1 MAAQPPV
8 PPGQPMMPPG
18 MPGGPAGMM
27 PPGMM
32 PPPGMKPGMPMPPKM
47 AGPGGP
53 PPGMPP
59 GAKPPAP
66 GQPGVP
72 GQPGQPGENP
82 EEGLPQVGF
91 FQQPWVQNV
100 LPFVTSLV
108 AHAVIII
115 LGVTLAVTVVQEGQK
130 IVQEEQTII
139 PESTMAENAPPG
151 GVPNVGTGG
160 DPLKQAMQDTTPDAG
175 SADGWADKQSPNV
188 DPAAAGGGAGENS
201 DSGLIGLGMGGLG
214 KGGGVGTGKGNG
226 SGGGSG
232 DGGGPLAMFGT
243 PGGGAIGPKG
253 PVFGNGGN
261 ARKIVFVCD
270 ATGTMINKLGTL
282 KHELTKAI
290 AGLRPIQSYNVV
302 FFTDGGKYHIADKNG
317 LIIANPDNKRNTY
330 TFLEDITPTGTT
342 DPIPGIEAGFKQA
355 PQLLYF
361 LSDGEFNNLKSYQEV
376 MDSFN
381 KANVGKKVKV
391 NTILFETYDKEA
403 EQVMQKIAA
412 DNGGSYRYVREAD
425 LQ

>member
-1 MAAQPPV
+1 MAVQPPI

-18 MPGGPAGMM
+18 MPPGVPGGMM
-27 PPGMM
+27 PPGM
-32 PPPGMKPGMPMPPKM
+32 KPGMPPKM

-53 PPGMPP
+53 PGMPP
-59 GAKPPAP
+59 GTKPNP
-66 GQPGVP
+66 GQPGAP
-72 GQPGQPGENP
+72 GQLGENP
-82 EEGLPQVGF
+82 EDALPQLGF

-108 AHAVIII
+108 AHAVIIV
-115 LGVTLAVTVVQEGQK
+115 LGITLAVTVVQEGQK
-130 IVQEEQTII
+130 ILQEEQTII

-188 DPAAAGGGAGENS
+188 DPAAAGGGSGDNS

-214 KGGGVGTGKGNG
+214 KGSGVGTGKGTG